1 MCAILLQNSNWRN
14 GEIEEEEEEEE
25 TTKKERKKV
34 KTANE
39 IEKKNNI
46 N

>member
-14 GEIEEEEEEEE
+14 GEIEEEEEE